1 MTCKIRKITKYSM
14 DNFASQFYS
23 YEWKKRSW
31 GKGHPFFTRTYRY
44 ENLQSD
50 LGPTVSHS
58 TLRIRPLVCSLIGD
72 WVKWKRASA
81 TRRIRDPEISVSLIR
96 WTSNWHIKF
105 ETCFTPV
112 VWRYS
117 KTRNQT
123 TEREKRSTSDC
134 CFWNTGRQHSRCF
147 IYLPMPWLRWKSH
160 ANGSVF
166 FAHRAVLR
174 MRKRNFRSRSFVS
187 CWGPSHVLRVRKSVR
202 RWVGGVSWV
211 WQLPSQSDSDYI
223 RKLFCYAWMDR
234 TLAKFLWLLISIVL
248 SFSVK
253 FWR

>member
-1 MTCKIRKITKYSM
+1 M

-31 GKGHPFFTRTYRY
+31 GQGHPFFTRTYRY

-58 TLRIRPLVCSLIGD
+58 TLRIRPLLCSLIGD

-81 TRRIRDPEISVSLIR
+81 TRRIRDPEVSFSLIR

-105 ETCFTPV
+105 ETRFTPV

-117 KTRNQT
+117 KTWNQT

-134 CFWNTGRQHSRCF
+134 CFWSTGRQHSRCF
-147 IYLPMPWLRWKSH
+147 IYLPMPRLRWKSH
-160 ANGSVF
+160 ANGSAF
-166 FAHRAVLR
+166 FAHRVVLR

-187 CWGPSHVLRVRKSVR
+187 CCGPSHVLRVRKSVR
-202 RWVGGVSWV
+202 GG
-211 WQLPSQSDSDYI
+211 LEECRGCDS
-223 RKLFCYAWMDR
+223 C
-234 TLAKFLWLLISIVL
+234 LANQIAIT
-248 SFSVK
+248 
-253 FWR
+253 